1 MAFGKGQCNARI
13 FCFPKTLILANFR
26 LLASRQFPNL
36 GMLRMVIDLTP
47 NLPYD
52 MRDRAEQVAKQA
64 AGFADLVRYGAGSRP
79 NRVSPISQS
88 TTCLNAS

>member
-1 MAFGKGQCNARI
+1 MAFGRGLRNDHI
-13 FCFPKTLILANFR
+13 FRFPKALILANLR

-36 GMLRMVIDLTP
+36 GMLSMVIDLTP

-52 MRDRAEQVAKQA
+52 MRDRAEQVARRA

-88 TTCLNAS
+88 TTCLSAS